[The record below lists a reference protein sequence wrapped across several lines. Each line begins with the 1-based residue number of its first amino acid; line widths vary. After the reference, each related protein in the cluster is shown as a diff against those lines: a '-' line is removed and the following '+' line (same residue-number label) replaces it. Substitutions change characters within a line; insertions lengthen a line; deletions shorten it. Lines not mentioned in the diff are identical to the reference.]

1 MSQENKLL
9 SQSHQESLG
18 PNSSMQDRNDS
29 FLERW
34 LHELGLIPP
43 ETALTWWGGGDAWDA
58 ALLTAPPLGGGLCLI
73 WGQGGGALVIAQV
86 RKLRPGPGKCF
97 TKKMSKGA
105 TRPSF

>member
-34 LHELGLIPP
+34 PHELGLIPP
-43 ETALTWWGGGDAWDA
+43 RRGTHVGGGGSWGAWDS
-58 ALLTAPPLGGGLCLI
+58 ALLTVPPLGGGS
-73 WGQGGGALVIAQV
+73 V
-86 RKLRPGPGKCF
+86 
-97 TKKMSKGA
+97 
-105 TRPSF
+105 

>member
-43 ETALTWWGGGDAWDA
+43 ETALTWWGGGGECVGRCSSDCP
-58 ALLTAPPLGGGLCLI
+58 APR
-73 WGQGGGALVIAQV
+73 GGALSN
-86 RKLRPGPGKCF
+86 L
-97 TKKMSKGA
+97 GA
-105 TRPSF
+105 RGRCTGHSTSEEVEARAREMLHQEDV